1 MFEYEATLGRVV
13 DGDTIDVLIDLGF
26 NIHTKKR
33 VRIFGINTPE
43 SRTRDKAE
51 KVKGLAAKARLKE
64 LLKADKNKFKLISHG
79 VGKFGRVLGEIEL
92 TVGNA
97 GDILVKE
104 GHAYPYFGGNK
115 EEAKAKAAA
124 ILAENKKVS
133 DKAL

>member
-92 TVGNA
+92 TAGNA